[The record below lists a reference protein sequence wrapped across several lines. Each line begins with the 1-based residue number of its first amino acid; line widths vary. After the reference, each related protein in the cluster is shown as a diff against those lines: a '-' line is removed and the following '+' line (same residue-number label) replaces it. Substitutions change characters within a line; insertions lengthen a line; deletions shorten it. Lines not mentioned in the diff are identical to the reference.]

1 MINNPAREEICE
13 ILKEAGSIAVVG
25 FSSDHSK
32 VSRTI
37 ADYLMNKGYKVVGI
51 NPNFSGQSDIPVYST
66 LSDVPFQ
73 IDIVDVF
80 MKSELIMKIIP
91 EVLKIKPKVLWLQ
104 LGIKNNSAAK
114 AASEKGITVI
124 QDQCIAVNHR
134 NCR

>member
-25 FSSDHSK
+25 FSSYHSK

-114 AASEKGITVI
+114 AASEEGITVI